1 MWGLVLIHLDRL
13 LCFQRIKFDTSS
25 TDCAFAH
32 VMSNME
38 TVPFFGTNF
47 SIYAPL
53 LILALCGFTLCNGY
67 ARLLALLR
75 IEHEDAILLGD
86 QETLENKV
94 NEGITLLRRSG
105 VRHGSAVLQ
114 KQDSNCDG
122 GMSHGIV

>member
-1 MWGLVLIHLDRL
+1 
-13 LCFQRIKFDTSS
+13 
-25 TDCAFAH
+25 
-32 VMSNME
+32 ME

-75 IEHEDAILLGD
+75 IDHEDAILLGD
-86 QETLENKV
+86 QETLESKV

-105 VRHGSAVLQ
+105 TGINQHIVPLEKKDACVDPSL
-114 KQDSNCDG
+114 
-122 GMSHGIV
+122 GIV

>member
-1 MWGLVLIHLDRL
+1 
-13 LCFQRIKFDTSS
+13 
-25 TDCAFAH
+25 
-32 VMSNME
+32 MSNME

-105 VRHGSAVLQ
+105 VRPGNTVLQ
-114 KQDSNCDG
+114 KQDSNG
-122 GMSHGIV
+122 GMSIGIV